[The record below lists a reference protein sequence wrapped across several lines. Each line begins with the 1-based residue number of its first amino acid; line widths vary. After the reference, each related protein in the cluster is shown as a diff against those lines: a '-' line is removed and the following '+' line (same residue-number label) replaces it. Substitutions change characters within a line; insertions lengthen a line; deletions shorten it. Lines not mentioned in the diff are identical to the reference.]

1 MRTNPTKT
9 INELITALSY
19 IIDTEGNKHIY
30 HSWSVS
36 ILSVHIAKN
45 LVGPKKLKNIFYA
58 ALLHD
63 VGGVEFSHHIIH
75 YLQRKDKASRN
86 LLLSHPIIGAQ
97 LISNIPQMNSVAK
110 LILDHHEWINGRGYP
125 RAKTQKYIPFG
136 SQVIRISDS
145 IDILLQT
152 AQLSKL
158 KELEDKMSLN
168 INKEYSP
175 DLFKRA
181 FEILKKYRF
190 FYAIKRHS
198 SIPLIFNEIKDQ
210 IGPMRIPSRIDA
222 IGKTLEIFAQI
233 IDMKHPYTS
242 GHSLRVARYAM
253 ACALAM
259 HLEHDDVTRIRW
271 AGLIHD
277 IGKINVP
284 RSILDKPTRL
294 TPKEFQEV
302 KKHASISRNIMEMV
316 PTLKELTPIV
326 ASHHEYFDGSGYPL
340 GLKGDQIPLSA
351 RILVICD
358 AFDAMISNRPYRNPL
373 SPEDACREIENFAG
387 KQFDPEIAKEV
398 LPLFRNLGL

>member
-1 MRTNPTKT
+1 MRINPTKT

-30 HSWSVS
+30 HSWRVS
-36 ILSVHIAKN
+36 ILSARIAKG
-45 LVGPKKLKNIFYA
+45 LVGPQKLRNIFYA
-58 ALLHD
+58 SLLHD

-75 YLQRKDKASRN
+75 YLKRNDRASRN
-86 LLLSHPIIGAQ
+86 LLLPHPIIGAQ

-110 LILDHHEWINGRGYP
+110 LILDHHEWMNGMGYP
-125 RAKTQKYIPFG
+125 RARTEKYIPFG

-152 AQLSKL
+152 EHFSKL
-158 KELEDKMSLN
+158 KRLKDRMSSN
-168 INKEYSP
+168 INREYSQG
-175 DLFKRA
+175 LFKRA
-181 FEILKKYRF
+181 IDKLKKDKF
-190 FYAIKRHS
+190 FYTIREQNN
-198 SIPLIFNEIKDQ
+198 IPIIFKETKDQ
-210 IGPMRIPSRIDA
+210 IGSIPIPSRIDA

-253 ACALAM
+253 ACALTM
-259 HLEHDDVTRIRW
+259 HLAHDDVTRIRW

-277 IGKINVP
+277 IGKINVA
-284 RSILDKPTRL
+284 RRILDKPTSL
-294 TPKEFQEV
+294 TPKEFREV
-302 KKHASISRNIMEMV
+302 KKHAIMSRDIMNMI

-326 ASHHEYFDGSGYPL
+326 AGHHEYFDGSGYPL
-340 GLKGDQIPLSA
+340 GLKGYQIPLEA

-373 SPEDACREIENFAG
+373 SPEDACHEIEKFSG
-387 KQFDPEIAKEV
+387 QQFDPDVVKEV